1 MLYELAHVVKDRFG
15 FLWNAIEWGNAQAF
29 AILHAKGLKQ
39 VPSILEQCSG
49 EFTLREAKVGD
60 AAALAGFFADQP
72 EEAFKFFKPHG
83 FDEKSLAKILANKAF
98 LTYVVMDGERIV
110 GYFFLRSFVNG
121 KSFRGKIVDYR
132 WQGRGIAKLMGKAMT
147 DISVALKIRM
157 FGTISPENYASL
169 ASSKA
174 VNEVKILNTLDNGYY
189 YIEYL
194 PKK

>member
-174 VNEVKILNTLDNGYY
+174 VNEIKILNTLDNGYY